1 VAHRYRGLVDAA
13 LPELLQRGRLEG
25 PLRGLG
31 GAAGLL
37 TRDARRVPVSS
48 LKGDPHELTVYQA
61 AYRGR
66 PRRISE
72 APNLPDGFTGMITSR
87 YVDTGVGSRKLNRL
101 LNDNAVQTVAS
112 IDEWLARF
120 STAS

>member
-1 VAHRYRGLVDAA
+1 
-13 LPELLQRGRLEG
+13 
-25 PLRGLG
+25 
-31 GAAGLL
+31 
-37 TRDARRVPVSS
+37 
-48 LKGDPHELTVYQA
+48 
-61 AYRGR
+61 
-66 PRRISE
+66 
-72 APNLPDGFTGMITSR
+72 MITSR

>member
-1 VAHRYRGLVDAA
+1 MSSPSTK
-13 LPELLQRGRLEG
+13 LPTAED
-25 PLRGLG
+25 P
-31 GAAGLL
+31 GA
-37 TRDARRVPVSS
+37 
-48 LKGDPHELTVYQA
+48 
-61 AYRGR
+61 
-66 PRRISE
+66 ISE
-72 APNLPDGFTGMITSR
+72 APNLPDGFTDMFTSR